1 MPHQSWYPLD
11 NSAKI
16 FPAIKNGKVSAV
28 FRLSVELTIP
38 VKRDI
43 LQQALEDIL
52 PRFPSF
58 ALRMRPGLF
67 WYYLEPNK
75 AQPTVFEDTAYP
87 CRRLYRKDN
96 NGYLFRVLYYNN
108 KLSVEFFHS
117 LADGTGALMFT
128 KTLAARY
135 LERCLK
141 ITIPAE
147 KGVADWLE
155 QPSEAET
162 EDSYK
167 VYARGTRRRN
177 PLMPVAWHVKGQL
190 EPSGRIHVIR
200 AEMPVDQLKQKA
212 REYGVTINDY
222 LVASYIYT
230 FCQIQSAEE
239 RRHDKPVVIAVPVNM
254 RRYYPSQT
262 LRNFFTRVYP
272 SVHQDYGEYSFEE
285 IISEVHHYMKL
296 RTREKYLNVQMAG
309 NIKSESMLVT
319 RLIPLPVKNLILR
332 TAYLFRGDSRITST
346 MTNVGPVELPAEM
359 AEYVR
364 SFDVLMGPSLGNWIN
379 ASILSYNGNLTVTFT
394 RRIREAHVERLFLRH
409 LVKQGI
415 HIKVSSN
422 DIQTVKT

>member
-1 MPHQSWYPLD
+1 MPHQTWYPLD

-38 VKRDI
+38 VEKDY

-58 ALRMRPGLF
+58 ALRMRPGVF
-67 WYYLEPNK
+67 WYYLESNQAKP
-75 AQPTVFEDTAYP
+75 PIIEDTAYP

-96 NGYLFRVLYYNN
+96 NGYLFRVLYYRN

-135 LERCLK
+135 LERRLG
-141 ITIPAE
+141 ISIPAE

-155 QPSEAET
+155 QPSPDEA

-167 VYARGTRRRN
+167 KYARATRRRN

-190 EPSGRIHVIR
+190 EPSGRIHVLR
-200 AEMPVDQLKQKA
+200 ADMSLEQLKIKA
-212 REYGVTINDY
+212 REYGVTLNDY
-222 LVASYIYT
+222 LVSAYIYT
-230 FCQIQSAEE
+230 FCQLQNAEE
-239 RRHDKPVVIAVPVNM
+239 RRHDKPIVIAVPVNM
-254 RRYYPSQT
+254 RRYYPSKT

-272 SVHQDYGEYSFEE
+272 SIHQDYGNYSFEE

-296 RTREKYLNVQMAG
+296 RTKEKYLNVQMAG
-309 NIKSESMLVT
+309 NIRSESMIVT
-319 RLIPLPVKNLILR
+319 RLLPLPIKNLILR

-346 MTNVGPVELPAEM
+346 MTNVGPIEVPDEM

-379 ASILSYNGNLTVTFT
+379 ASIMSYQDCLTVTFT

-415 HIKVSSN
+415 HVKVSSN
-422 DIQTVKT
+422 DIQPVKT